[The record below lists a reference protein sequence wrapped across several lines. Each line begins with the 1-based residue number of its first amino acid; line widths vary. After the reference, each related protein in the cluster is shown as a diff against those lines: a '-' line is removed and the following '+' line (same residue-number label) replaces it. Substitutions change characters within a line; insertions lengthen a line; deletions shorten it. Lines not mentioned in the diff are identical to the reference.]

1 MSTTADLIAEGRLD
15 EVWSKHCGFLDLDL
29 KQFMQI
35 QRRLLDEQ
43 LELLNRCELGRH
55 FFNGRKPKTLEEFRE
70 IAPLTFYNDYLDL
83 LKPDKADIL
92 PAPPLLWMRTSG
104 RTGEYGPKWVP
115 CTRAFYNQIARYLIG
130 TLILASAQNKGEITL
145 RPGDVFLYTVAPP
158 PYLSGTTIRAVSEI
172 FPFRFVPPI
181 PEAEAMDF
189 QERIQQGFLRS
200 LETGIDFFVGLASV
214 LLRIGEAFA
223 GGGGSGMKPSAQ
235 LLRPRTLYR
244 LGRAMVR
251 SRLQKRSLLPKDI
264 WKVKG
269 MVASGMDV
277 QVYKQRIEA
286 MWGIRPLEAY
296 ACTEFGTI
304 ALQAWGARSKGLTL
318 AAESALWEFIP
329 EADYRAWR
337 QDPTHKPKTLLLDEV
352 TPGRYVLVGTSF
364 GGGPFIRYIVGDL
377 ISVIAL
383 NDPEYGIRLPQIV
396 MESRVDD
403 IIDMASLVL
412 LTERAIWQAIGTL
425 NLPTMDWI
433 ARKEYDHDGEPFL
446 HFYIEGRHVVTDG
459 LADAIHQSLIDTVE
473 DYATFAAIM
482 KRNPIRVSPLSVGT
496 LQRYLELKQA
506 EKADLGHLKPPRI
519 QPSDAITERLLRISA
534 ELAHHPHTH

>member
-15 EVWSKHCGFLDLDL
+15 EVWSKHCGFLDLNL
-29 KQFMQI
+29 PQFMQI
-35 QRRLLDEQ
+35 QRRLFDEQ
-43 LELLNRCELGRH
+43 LELLNRCELGKH
-55 FFNGRKPKTLEEFRE
+55 FFAGRKPRTLEEFRA
-70 IAPLTFYNDYLDL
+70 IAPLTTYNDYLDL
-83 LKPDKADIL
+83 LKPDKAGIL
-92 PAPPLLWMRTSG
+92 PAQPILWMRTSG

-115 CTRAFYNQIARYLIG
+115 CTRAFYEQIARYLIG
-130 TLILASAQNKGEITL
+130 TLILASARQKGEINL

-172 FPFRFVPPI
+172 FPFRFVPSI

-223 GGGGSGMKPSAQ
+223 GGGSSGMKPSTQ
-235 LLRPRTLYR
+235 LLRPRTIYR
-244 LGRAMVR
+244 LGRAMIR

-264 WKVKG
+264 WTVKG

-286 MWGIRPLEAY
+286 MWGVNPLEAY

-304 ALQAWGARSKGLTL
+304 ALQAWGAKSKGLTL

-329 EADYRAWR
+329 EAEYRAWR
-337 QDPTHKPKTLLLDEV
+337 QDPSHKPKSFLLDEV
-352 TPGRYVLVGTSF
+352 TPGRYVLAGTSF
-364 GGGPFIRYIVGDL
+364 GGGPFIRYVVGDL

-383 NDPEYGIRLPQIV
+383 NDPEFGIQLPQIV

-412 LTERAIWQAIGTL
+412 LTERSVWQAIGAL

-433 ARKEYDHDGEPFL
+433 LRKEYDGGEPFL
-446 HFYIEGRHVVTDG
+446 HLYIEGKNVVTDG
-459 LADAIHQSLIDTVE
+459 LADALHQSLIDTME
-473 DYATFAAIM
+473 DYATFATIM
-482 KRNPIRVSPLSVGT
+482 KRNPIRVSPLSAGT

-506 EKADLGHLKPPRI
+506 EKADLGHLKPPRM
-519 QPSDAITERLLRISA
+519 QPSDAITQRLLAISA
-534 ELAHHPHTH
+534 ELARNPAVH

>member
-1 MSTTADLIAEGRLD
+1 MSTTADLIVEGRLD
-15 EVWSKHCGFLDLDL
+15 EVWSKHCGFLDLNL
-29 KQFMQI
+29 PQFMQI
-35 QRRLLDEQ
+35 QRRLFDEQ

-55 FFNGRKPKTLEEFRE
+55 FFAGRKPRTLEEFRE
-70 IAPLTFYNDYLDL
+70 IAPLTVYNDYLDL

-92 PAPPLLWMRTSG
+92 PAQPILWMRTSG

-115 CTRAFYNQIARYLIG
+115 CTRAFYEQIARYLIG
-130 TLILASAQNKGEITL
+130 TLILASARHKGEINL

-172 FPFRFVPPI
+172 FPFRFVPSI

-189 QERIQQGFLRS
+189 QERILQGFLRS

-223 GGGGSGMKPSAQ
+223 GGGGSGMKPSTQ
-235 LLRPRTLYR
+235 LLRPRTIYR

-264 WKVKG
+264 WTVKG
-269 MVASGMDV
+269 LVASGMDV
-277 QVYKQRIEA
+277 QVYKRRIEA
-286 MWGIRPLEAY
+286 LWGVNPLEAY

-304 ALQAWGARSKGLTL
+304 ALQAWGAKSKGLTL

-329 EADYRAWR
+329 EAEYRAWR
-337 QDPTHKPKTLLLDEV
+337 QDPSHKPKSFLLDEV
-352 TPGRYVLVGTSF
+352 TPGRYVLAGTSF
-364 GGGPFIRYIVGDL
+364 GGGPFIRYVVGDL
-377 ISVIAL
+377 VSVIAL
-383 NDPEYGIRLPQIV
+383 NDPEFGIQLPQIV

-412 LTERAIWQAIGTL
+412 LTERSVWQAIGAL
-425 NLPTMDWI
+425 NLPAMDWI
-433 ARKEYDHDGEPFL
+433 LRKEYDGGEPFL
-446 HFYIEGRHVVTDG
+446 HLYIEGKNVATDG
-459 LADAIHQSLIDTVE
+459 LADALHQSLIDTME
-473 DYATFAAIM
+473 DYATFATIM

-506 EKADLGHLKPPRI
+506 EKADLGHLKPPRM
-519 QPSDAITERLLRISA
+519 QPSDAITQRLLAISA
-534 ELAHHPHTH
+534 ELARNPAVH

>member
-15 EVWSKHCGFLDLDL
+15 EVWSKHCGFLDLNL
-29 KQFMQI
+29 QRFMQI
-35 QRRLLDEQ
+35 QRRLFDEQ

-55 FFNGRKPKTLEEFRE
+55 FFRGRKPRTLEEFRE
-70 IAPLTFYNDYLDL
+70 IAPLTMYQDYLDL
-83 LKPDKADIL
+83 LKPDKADLL
-92 PAPPLLWMRTSG
+92 PAQPMLWMRTSG

-115 CTRAFYNQIARYLIG
+115 CTRAFYEQIARYLIG
-130 TLILASAQNKGEITL
+130 TLILASARHKGEINL

-189 QERIQQGFLRS
+189 QERIQAGFLRS

-223 GGGGSGMKPSAQ
+223 GGGGSGMKPSTQ
-235 LLRPRTLYR
+235 LLRPRTIYR

-264 WKVKG
+264 WTVKG

-286 MWGIRPLEAY
+286 MWGVNPLEAY

-304 ALQAWGARSKGLTL
+304 ALQAWGAKSKGLTL
-318 AAESALWEFIP
+318 ASESALWEFIP
-329 EADYRAWR
+329 EAEYRAWR
-337 QDPTHKPKTLLLDEV
+337 QDPTHKPKSLLLDEV
-352 TPGRYVLVGTSF
+352 TPGRYVLAGTSF
-364 GGGPFIRYIVGDL
+364 GGGPFIRYVIGDL
-377 ISVIAL
+377 IRVIAL
-383 NDPEYGIRLPQIV
+383 NDPEFGIQLPQIV

-412 LTERAIWQAIGTL
+412 LTERSVWQAIGAL

-433 ARKEYDHDGEPFL
+433 LRKEYDGGEPFL
-446 HFYIEGRHVVTDG
+446 HLYIEGKNVVTDG
-459 LADAIHQSLIDTVE
+459 LADALHQSLIDTME
-473 DYATFAAIM
+473 DYATFATIM
-482 KRNPIRVSPLSVGT
+482 KRNPIRISSLSVGT

-506 EKADLGHLKPPRI
+506 EKADLGHLKPPRM
-519 QPSDAITERLLRISA
+519 QPSDAITQRLLAISA
-534 ELAHHPHTH
+534 ELARNPVAH